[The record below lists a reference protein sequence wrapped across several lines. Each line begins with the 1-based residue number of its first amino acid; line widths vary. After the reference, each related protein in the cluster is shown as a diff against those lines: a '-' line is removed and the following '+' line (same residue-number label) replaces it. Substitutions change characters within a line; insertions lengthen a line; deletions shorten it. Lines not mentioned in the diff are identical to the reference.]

1 MNIKTLNVSLL
12 SFSIITALFP
22 LNAMA
27 TKLTIEQRLE
37 LLENE
42 LSQNKQELKA
52 TQNELGVYKSRLSTL
67 QKSITENK
75 YKSASLAEISA
86 TSPVADNIKN
96 ENGEQNSS
104 AAAHTI
110 NGSQQVAVIE
120 SKGDKTTIESVT
132 LKDISKYIKDDI
144 GFSYQGY
151 FRSGWGTGNHG
162 SPQTYAAGSLGR
174 FGNEMSGWFD
184 LTLNQRV
191 YNQDGKTANAVVTY
205 DGNVGE
211 QYNDA
216 WFGDSANE
224 NIMQFSDIYLTTRGF
239 LPFAPEADFWVGKHK
254 LPQYEIQMLDWKTL
268 TTDVAA
274 GVGIENWA
282 LGVGLF
288 DMSLSRDDVDVYS
301 RDFSRTSQMNTN
313 SVDVRYRNIP
323 LWDDATLSLM
333 AKYSAP
339 NKTDQQQDNENDN
352 SYFEMKD
359 SWMLTSVLRQ
369 NLQRDTFNEF
379 TLQVAN
385 NSYASS
391 FASFSDASNTMAHGR
406 YYYGDHTNGIAWRL
420 ISQGEM
426 YLTDNTAHQLEGGWN
441 EGGKGISIADV
452 MTAGAH
458 GVPREVTE
466 GVIDGLNYPNH
477 EAIDFYHRYKT
488 DIQLFAEMGFK
499 CFRTSIAWTRIF
511 PQGDEQEPNEEGLQF
526 YDDLFDECLKQG
538 MEPVVTLSHFE
549 MPYHLVTKYGGW
561 RNRKLIDFFIRFAST
576 VFTRYKEKVKYWM
589 TFNEINNQ
597 VNFSESLCPF
607 TNSGILYSP
616 EEDINER
623 EQIMYQ
629 AVHYELV
636 ASALAVQTGKSIN
649 PEFNIGCMIA
659 MCPIYPLTCAPND
672 MMMATKAMHRRYWFT
687 DVHARGYYPQHMLNY
702 FARKGFNLDITP
714 EDNAI
719 LASGCVDFIGFSYY
733 MSFTTQFSPDN
744 PQLDYVEPR
753 DLVSNPYIDTSEW
766 GWQID
771 PAGLRYSL
779 NWFWDHFQ
787 LPLFIVE
794 NGFGAVD
801 QRQADGTVNDHYR
814 IDYFASHIREMKKAV
829 VEDGVDL
836 IGYTPWGCID
846 LVSAGTGEMK
856 KRYGMIYVDKDNEGK
871 GTLERIRKA
880 SFYWYR
886 DLIANNG
893 ENI

>member
-1 MNIKTLNVSLL
+1 MGNNLL
-12 SFSIITALFP
+12 SA
-22 LNAMA
+22 
-27 TKLTIEQRLE
+27 
-37 LLENE
+37 
-42 LSQNKQELKA
+42 KA
-52 TQNELGVYKSRLSTL
+52 TLPVYDRNNLAPRIIHLGFGAFHRAHQGVYADILA
-67 QKSITENK
+67 TEHFSDWGYYEVN
-75 YKSASLAEISA
+75 LIG
-86 TSPVADNIKN
+86 
-96 ENGEQNSS
+96 GEQQI
-104 AAAHTI
+104 A
-110 NGSQQVAVIE
+110 
-120 SKGDKTTIESVT
+120 
-132 LKDISKYIKDDI
+132 
-144 GFSYQGY
+144 
-151 FRSGWGTGNHG
+151 
-162 SPQTYAAGSLGR
+162 
-174 FGNEMSGWFD
+174 D
-184 LTLNQRV
+184 L
-191 YNQDGKTANAVVTY
+191 
-205 DGNVGE
+205 
-211 QYNDA
+211 
-216 WFGDSANE
+216 
-224 NIMQFSDIYLTTRGF
+224 
-239 LPFAPEADFWVGKHK
+239 
-254 LPQYEIQMLDWKTL
+254 
-268 TTDVAA
+268 
-274 GVGIENWA
+274 
-282 LGVGLF
+282 
-288 DMSLSRDDVDVYS
+288 
-301 RDFSRTSQMNTN
+301 
-313 SVDVRYRNIP
+313 
-323 LWDDATLSLM
+323 
-333 AKYSAP
+333 
-339 NKTDQQQDNENDN
+339 QQQDNLYTVAEMSADAWTARVVGVVKKALHVQMDGLETVLAAMCEPQIAIVSLTITEKGYFHSPATGQLMLDHPMVAADVQNPHQPKTATGVIVEALARRKAAGLPAFTVMSCDNMPENGHVMRDVVTSYAKAVDVKLAQWIEDN
-352 SYFEMKD
+352 VTFPSTMVDRIVPAVTEDTLAKIEQLTGVGDPAGVACEPFRQWVIEDNFVAGRPEWEKAGAELVSDVLPYEEMKLR
-359 SWMLTSVLRQ
+359 MLNGSHSFLAYLGYLAGYQHINDCMEDEHYRYAAYGLM
-369 NLQRDTFNEF
+369 LQEQAP
-379 TLQVAN
+379 TLKVQGVDLQDYAN
-385 NSYASS
+385 
-391 FASFSDASNTMAHGR
+391 
-406 YYYGDHTNGIAWRL
+406 RL
-420 ISQGEM
+420 IE
-426 YLTDNTAHQLEGGWN
+426 
-441 EGGKGISIADV
+441 
-452 MTAGAH
+452 
-458 GVPREVTE
+458 
-466 GVIDGLNYPNH
+466 
-477 EAIDFYHRYKT
+477 RYSNPA
-488 DIQLFAEMGFK
+488 L
-499 CFRTSIAWTRIF
+499 
-511 PQGDEQEPNEEGLQF
+511 EEGLQF